1 MQFKKHDH
9 IRCTYSARR
18 KIETIKMESDYDKQ
32 SKSWNI
38 LDEIVST
45 DHLISSSENLNID
58 IRDHIFIMTDKIT
71 IYVCPNN
78 MQGER
83 KQ

>member
-1 MQFKKHDH
+1 
-9 IRCTYSARR
+9 
-18 KIETIKMESDYDKQ
+18 MESDYDKQ
-32 SKSWNI
+32 SKWWNI

-58 IRDHIFIMTDKIT
+58 IRDHIFMMTDKIT

>member
-1 MQFKKHDH
+1 
-9 IRCTYSARR
+9 
-18 KIETIKMESDYDKQ
+18 MESDYDKQ

-58 IRDHIFIMTDKIT
+58 IRDHIFMMTDKIT

>member
-9 IRCTYSARR
+9 IRCTYNARR

-45 DHLISSSENLNID
+45 DHLILSSENLNID
-58 IRDHIFIMTDKIT
+58 IRDHIFMMTDKIT

-78 MQGER
+78 MQEER